1 MSGHDRS
8 HGHAPASGHG
18 RAFAT
23 GIALNTAF
31 VAVELVFGLRA
42 HSLALISDAGHNFGD
57 VLGLALAWWAS
68 NLARRSP
75 TLRRTYGL
83 RRSTILAA
91 LANAILLLIAVGAIV
106 WEAAQRLVQPQP
118 VEAGTVIWVAAAGV
132 VINGVSALLFLSGRK
147 DDLNIRGAFLHM
159 ASDAVVSLGVVAT
172 GIAMQLAGW
181 LWLDPV
187 VSIAIAVI
195 ITVGTWGLLRESM
208 DLAMD
213 AVPVG
218 INPLDV
224 ESYLAALADVE
235 AVHDLH
241 IWGMSTTE
249 TALTAHLIMRRVPVS
264 DAFLQA
270 VSGELHERFGIEHT
284 TIQFEHGD
292 AEPPCV
298 QAPSEVV

>member
-1 MSGHDRS
+1 M
-8 HGHAPASGHG
+8 
-18 RAFAT
+18 
-23 GIALNTAF
+23 
-31 VAVELVFGLRA
+31 
-42 HSLALISDAGHNFGD
+42 
-57 VLGLALAWWAS
+57 
-68 NLARRSP
+68 
-75 TLRRTYGL
+75 
-83 RRSTILAA
+83 
-91 LANAILLLIAVGAIV
+91 
-106 WEAAQRLVQPQP
+106 
-118 VEAGTVIWVAAAGV
+118 
-132 VINGVSALLFLSGRK
+132 
-147 DDLNIRGAFLHM
+147 
-159 ASDAVVSLGVVAT
+159 
-172 GIAMQLAGW
+172 
-181 LWLDPV
+181 

>member
-1 MSGHDRS
+1 MSGHDHS
-8 HGHAPASGHG
+8 HAHAPASGHG

-42 HSLALISDAGHNFGD
+42 HSLALVSDAGHNFGD

-83 RRSTILAA
+83 RRSTILTA

-106 WEAAQRLVQPQP
+106 WEAAQRLFLPQP
-118 VEAGTVIWVAAAGV
+118 VEAGTVIWVAAVGV
-132 VINGVSALLFLSGRK
+132 AINGVSALLFLSGRK
-147 DDLNIRGAFLHM
+147 ADLNIRGAFLHM

-172 GIAMQLAGW
+172 GIAMQIAGW
-181 LWLDPV
+181 PWLDPV

-195 ITVGTWGLLRESM
+195 ITIGTWGLLRESM

-218 INPLDV
+218 ISPPDV
-224 ESYLAALADVE
+224 ESYLAALSDVE

-249 TALTAHLIMRRVPVS
+249 AALTAHLIMRRVPVS
-264 DAFLQA
+264 DAFLRA
-270 VSGELHERFGIEHT
+270 VSRELHERFGIEHT

-292 AEPPCV
+292 AEPPCA